1 MDLCL
6 ANVTKQK
13 QKNKKHKHIEC
24 KKYEL
29 IEWAREE
36 RMYLYNIAPMHV
48 CRLIVNLNYMLYGH
62 NHHQSALYKHTHTKK
77 HIQLKKKDTD
87 KRIHRE
93 QSEMLE
99 NSMETTK
106 K

>member
-13 QKNKKHKHIEC
+13 QKQKTHTHIES

-36 RMYLYNIAPMHV
+36 RMYLYNIAPMHD

-62 NHHQSALYKHTHTKK
+62 NHHQSALYKHTHTKTHSTEK
-77 HIQLKKKDTD
+77 ERHWQTHSQRTIRNVGELDGNHKKV
-87 KRIHRE
+87 
-93 QSEMLE
+93 
-99 NSMETTK
+99 
-106 K
+106 